1 MNLSGIVRCLLP
13 TICTALIWQAVVAQ
27 NPTLWLPIKPDQ
39 APPPVKIL
47 VLGRQLNYYPL
58 DPGSTIE
65 LTVQGPETL
74 RVLSRV
80 EFGKDTTDEK
90 SYYLRYERGD
100 GKKGH
105 IGFKTTAVAGANLA
119 DNPAVHVGNARNAY
133 IEVPAGQHVYK
144 FSRES
149 KDKDKLYLRFYHPTS
164 DPETQAQNVAF
175 SPAKY
180 SAAVNLIVKEEQN
193 TYYRVGPQ
201 DSVTVSV
208 IGPTT
213 MQVLTRLEF
222 DATMVTDQRFLIRV
236 YEDGR
241 PKQIIPFRSQ
251 PSDIAD
257 YRGRSDKVTGKADK
271 LFVEVPRGKHE
282 YTFEIL
288 NDGHSALLRFFIPRK
303 ALTNNL

>member
-1 MNLSGIVRCLLP
+1 MTRCLIMV
-13 TICTALIWQAVVAQ
+13 ICPALTWQAAAAQ
-27 NPTLWLPIKPDQ
+27 NAAIWLPIKPDQ
-39 APPPVKIL
+39 APAPVK
-47 VLGRQLNYYPL
+47 VMVRGRQLNYYPL
-58 DPGSTIE
+58 EQGATLE

-80 EFGKDTTDEK
+80 EFGRDTTDEK
-90 SYYLRYERGD
+90 SYYVRYEQED

-105 IGFKTTAVAGANLA
+105 IGCKATATAGAILA
-119 DNPAVHVGNARNAY
+119 DSQSVHLGNARIAA
-133 IEVPAGQHVYK
+133 IEVPSGQHTYK

-149 KDKDKLYLRFYHPTS
+149 KDKDRLYFRFYFRTS
-164 DPETQAQNVAF
+164 DMEAQSQNVAF
-175 SPAKY
+175 TPVKY
-180 SAAVNLIVKEEQN
+180 TAAVNLIVKEEQS
-193 TYYRVGPQ
+193 TYYRVGPL

-222 DATMVTDQRFLIRV
+222 DATMVADQKFLIRV

-241 PKQIIPFRSQ
+241 AKQIIPFRSQ

-257 YRGRSDKVTGKADK
+257 YQGRSDKIAGKADK

-282 YTFEIL
+282 YAFEVL
-288 NDGHSALLRFFIPRK
+288 DDGHTALMRFFIPRK
-303 ALTNNL
+303 ALANNL